1 MPKDKTKRKARNE
14 LPLEKRFQ
22 IVEEYENSKGL
33 TGVRKLAEK
42 FSCGKTQVSN
52 ILKQKTLVREEYER
66 GFSSTKKRNR
76 TSQYS
81 DVNDAVWEW
90 FKKKTEQRTPVDG
103 PIIQEFAM
111 KAAEKLGY
119 PEFKASSGWLTF
131 RNTNSVVNLLMC
143 QRLQCTL
150 GKSVLGLLSLDM
162 RCKTS
167 GTWMKLA
174 AFTAH
179 FRIRAFRR
187 KQRNAKEARSQ
198 KSG

>member
-1 MPKDKTKRKARNE
+1 M
-14 LPLEKRFQ
+14 
-22 IVEEYENSKGL
+22 
-33 TGVRKLAEK
+33 RKLAEK

-66 GFSSTKKRNR
+66 GFSSMKKRNR

-119 PEFKASSGWLTF
+119 PEFKASRGWLTRF
-131 RNTNSVVNLLMC
+131 KECNNLSQHKLC
-143 QRLQCTL
+143 GESAECKRLQCTL

-174 AFTAH
+174 LSLIH
-179 FRIRAFRR
+179 I
-187 KQRNAKEARSQ
+187 
-198 KSG
+198 

>member
-1 MPKDKTKRKARNE
+1 
-14 LPLEKRFQ
+14 
-22 IVEEYENSKGL
+22 
-33 TGVRKLAEK
+33 
-42 FSCGKTQVSN
+42 
-52 ILKQKTLVREEYER
+52 
-66 GFSSTKKRNR
+66 
-76 TSQYS
+76 
-81 DVNDAVWEW
+81 
-90 FKKKTEQRTPVDG
+90 
-103 PIIQEFAM
+103 M
-111 KAAEKLGY
+111 KAAEKL
-119 PEFKASSGWLTF
+119 SSRRQAAGLRDLKSVTTF

-150 GKSVLGLLSLDM
+150 GKSILGLLSLDM

-174 AFTAH
+174 AFITH

>member
-1 MPKDKTKRKARNE
+1 MLRNSVV
-14 LPLEKRFQ
+14 EKH
-22 IVEEYENSKGL
+22 
-33 TGVRKLAEK
+33 T
-42 FSCGKTQVSN
+42 VSN